1 MTNWL
6 VRRIDAINDCIQEK
20 RHTEDYI
27 DFLYIIEVLGFLLKK
42 ILKGILYILTGAL
55 LFIIVW
61 CLYIVLYCW
70 IN

>member
-1 MTNWL
+1 MMNWL
-6 VRRIDAINDCIQEK
+6 VRHIDAINDRIQEK
-20 RHTEDYI
+20 RHTEKYA
-27 DFLYIIEVLGFLLKK
+27 DFVYIIEVLGYLIKK
-42 ILKGILYILTGAL
+42 GLRGILYILTGAL